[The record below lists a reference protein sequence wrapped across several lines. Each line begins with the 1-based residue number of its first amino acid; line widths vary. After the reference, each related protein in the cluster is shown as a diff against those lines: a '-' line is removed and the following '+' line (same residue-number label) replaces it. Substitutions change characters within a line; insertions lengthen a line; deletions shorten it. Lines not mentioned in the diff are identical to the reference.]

1 MPDPERLGGLAW
13 TRRTRGALTRAEQR
27 RLLASITKTQ
37 IAGIAGRVKLLTG
50 RAPRAAAD
58 VPEPPDSAFARDI
71 EQACR
76 EQSGPVRV
84 HSYRTWC
91 FGHALAALDRHELE
105 PEQFWAAA
113 LLHDFGIEEPVGDED
128 FTLRSADRIL
138 ATATPHDIDAGPAA
152 DAVCA
157 HATPGVTVERDG
169 PLAAYV
175 QAGALLDL
183 AGLRLWDVAERL
195 VDEVTSRYPREGAI
209 TPLVRAEARA
219 VPNGRFALLV
229 KSGGLIAMRTS
240 PLRK

>member
-13 TRRTRGALTRAEQR
+13 TRRTRGALTPAERR
-27 RLLASITKTQ
+27 RLLASITRTQ
-37 IAGIAGRVKLLTG
+37 IAGIAGRIKLVTG
-50 RAPRAAAD
+50 RAPRAASD
-58 VPEPPDSAFARDI
+58 LPEPPDSAFATEV

-91 FGHALAALDRHELE
+91 FGHALAALDDHQLE

-113 LLHDFGIEEPVGDED
+113 LLHDFGIEKPVEDED
-128 FTLRSADRIL
+128 FTIRSADRIL
-138 ATATPHDIDAGPAA
+138 ATAKPHGIDANLAA

-169 PLAAYV
+169 ALGTYV

-183 AGLRLWDVAERL
+183 AGLRLWDVAEQL
-195 VDEVTSRYPREGAI
+195 VDEVTTRYPRDGKI

-219 VPNGRFALLV
+219 VPKGRFALLV
-229 KSGGLIAMRTS
+229 RSGGLIAMQTS